1 MDLER
6 SGVPSVIKKIIVRG
20 AIGLLAAALLAYVL
34 DAIQVRVLLAT
45 GGPKKAYDTVTVLYA
60 AGLKGNKYEIY
71 TDQPDIET
79 CARTLFPQMGYSPCW
94 YLRKHTMRM
103 LD

>member
-1 MDLER
+1 MPPI
-6 SGVPSVIKKIIVRG
+6 VKKIIVRG
-20 AIGLLAAALLAYVL
+20 VIGLLAAALVAYVV
-34 DAIQVRVLLAT
+34 DAVQVRVRLAT
-45 GGPKKAYDTVTVLYA
+45 GGPTKAYGTVTVLYA
-60 AGLKGNKYEIY
+60 AGLKGSKYEIY

-94 YLRKHTMRM
+94 YLREHAMKM

>member
-1 MDLER
+1 
-6 SGVPSVIKKIIVRG
+6 VKKIIVRG
-20 AIGLLAAALLAYVL
+20 VIGLLAAALVAYVV
-34 DAIQVRVLLAT
+34 DAVQVRVRLAT
-45 GGPKKAYDTVTVLYA
+45 GGPTKAYGTVTVLYA
-60 AGLKGNKYEIY
+60 AGLKGSKYEIY

-94 YLRKHTMRM
+94 YLREHAMKM